1 MRVGLFIPCYV
12 DAFHVEVGVAT
23 LELLERFGVDVEY
36 PYDQTCCG
44 QPVTKHRLPGG
55 IRGDGG
61 AVRQEFCAI
70 RLYRLTVGKLHS
82 SGSLQFGRHRA
93 DGGGKAGS
101 RKDV

>member
-44 QPVTKHRLPGG
+44 QPMTNTGCHAESAATEALF
-55 IRGDGG
+55 
-61 AVRQEFCAI
+61 VRNFAPYDYI
-70 RLYRLTVGKLHS
+70 VSPWKLHPS
-82 SGSLQFGRHRA
+82 SSLQFGRHRA

-101 RKDV
+101 GKDV